1 MSGFFNSLTEITLQ
15 DLAAVGVF
23 QPAYGFF
30 LVFDEVYSFRRN
42 FFLRFLKIFLIFAH
56 VIKLNNYEEMPT
68 VMAPARCMTRR
79 AKPTGAI
86 MPSAMAAILSKLG
99 ER

>member
-1 MSGFFNSLTEITLQ
+1 MSGLFNSLTEITLQ

-42 FFLRFLKIFLIFAH
+42 FFFEVFENLSNFEH

>member
-1 MSGFFNSLTEITLQ
+1 MAFSLFLMKFIVFAGIFFE
-15 DLAAVGVF
+15 VF
-23 QPAYGFF
+23 EN
-30 LVFDEVYSFRRN
+30 LSN
-42 FFLRFLKIFLIFAH
+42 FAH

>member
-1 MSGFFNSLTEITLQ
+1 MAFSLFLMKFIVFAGIFFFEVFEIL
-15 DLAAVGVF
+15 
-23 QPAYGFF
+23 
-30 LVFDEVYSFRRN
+30 SN
-42 FFLRFLKIFLIFAH
+42 FAH

>member
-1 MSGFFNSLTEITLQ
+1 MAFSLFLMKFI
-15 DLAAVGVF
+15 VF
-23 QPAYGFF
+23 AGI
-30 LVFDEVYSFRRN
+30 
-42 FFLRFLKIFLIFAH
+42 FLRFLKIFLIFAH